1 MRASIL
7 LAFLATGGCKSGTL
21 ESGEWGKLR
30 YFGELVGVA
39 PLLDTDDD
47 LQLPLVL
54 IPPVSDRDGNV
65 YVLHQRTT
73 NDSAV
78 YVGQALGG
86 WSRGCPPGEEPLPH
100 TVAGD
105 AYVHGFL
112 GTADSTAWFWAGDAL
127 VQVSGDTG
135 ECKQVLDKDPLTLT
149 DLRVVAALPYIH
161 ETPARRT
168 LNAWVQGANDAES
181 RSAPT
186 QVVVDLDLR
195 RYVTYSPFEPTDA
208 TCIDVLGV
216 GGNSTEAEG
225 IVVLAYNLDD
235 VRVAEARTLNHLG
248 VTTQRIPLEIGSTE
262 PFLCNERSPEDTPEP
277 KILGQIQASD
287 AGMYAG
293 LLSNGQL
300 LSFHA
305 GGGSA
310 KDLPN
315 FDVQGMVKEN
325 GVLWVTGT
333 AEGRPVAG
341 EVGRSGD
348 ISEIIRWESSERAAA
363 NLQGTV
369 EILDE
374 RYSPAEPMDWSN
386 PITAI
391 GTWPFMT
398 PHPLDRYAIETTGWL
413 IAGPS
418 FESIQVRTALAFGPV
433 GMTVP

>member
-7 LAFLATGGCKSGTL
+7 WVLLATGGCKSGTL

-39 PLLDTDDD
+39 PLLDTDED

-73 NDSAV
+73 NDAVV

-86 WSRGCPPGEEPLPH
+86 WSRGCPPGEQPLPH
-100 TVAGD
+100 VVDDEAH
-105 AYVHGFL
+105 VHGFL
-112 GTADSTAWFWAGDAL
+112 GTAESMAWFWAGDAL
-127 VQVSGDTG
+127 VQVSGETG

-168 LNAWVQGANDAES
+168 MNAWVQGANDAES
-181 RSAPT
+181 RLPPT

-195 RYVTYSPFEPTDA
+195 RYVTYAPFEPADA

-216 GGNSTEAEG
+216 GGNAAESEG
-225 IVVLAYNLDD
+225 IVVLAYNLDG
-235 VRVAEARTLNHLG
+235 VRVAEARTLNPEG
-248 VTTQRIPLEIGSTE
+248 VTTRRIPLEIGSTE
-262 PFLCNERSPEDTPEP
+262 PFICDERSPEDTPEP

-287 AGMYAG
+287 AGVYAG
-293 LLSNGQL
+293 LLTNGQL

-315 FDVQGMVKEN
+315 FDVQGMVKVE
-325 GVLWVTGT
+325 GALWVTGT
-333 AEGRPVAG
+333 AENRPVAG
-341 EVGRSGD
+341 EVIQGGEVS
-348 ISEIIRWESSERAAA
+348 SVIRWKSSERAAA

-374 RYSPAEPMDWSN
+374 RYSPAEPVNWSS

-398 PHPLDRYAIETTGWL
+398 PHPLDVYAIETTGWL
-413 IAGPS
+413 VAGPS
-418 FESIQVRTALAFGPV
+418 FESIQVRTAVAFGPV